1 MRTDT
6 PIIDE
11 IISFSMHLHRETGV
25 REEPEIELPKKT
37 FLLALCEAEKN
48 GCARVP
54 QGYRC
59 LRYPAPYVPLAC
71 VNDLSNV
78 ASTKATRV
86 LNLSREV
93 IETGFEVAAPCGWV
107 IVRMKDADRADLLR
121 QCDSLFRKP

>member
-11 IISFSMHLHRETGV
+11 IITFSMHLHRETGV

-48 GCARVP
+48 RCARVP
-54 QGYRC
+54 QEYQC
-59 LRYPAPYVPLAC
+59 LRYPAPYRPQICDIELSAVP
-71 VNDLSNV
+71 
-78 ASTKATRV
+78 STMTV
-86 LNLSREV
+86 LNLSRKV

-107 IVRMKDADRADLLR
+107 IVRLKDADRADLLR
-121 QCDSLFRKP
+121 QWDSLFRKP